1 MNVVS
6 GRRIKL
12 NTTAGDIDY
21 LVYKLDGKFADN
33 MTDPITIFMSKSIKK
48 TFNQTVGGE
57 AVVVRNKLNDGKN
70 SLSFAS
76 NMLITTFTKGRLNPN
91 MTCTTYGIYDEISY
105 TNIGAVYGGY
115 IYEDADGVVFFSNPM
130 YGGLIIGS
138 TWPGSDFV
146 NVTYS
151 SETSFGIINVSFN
164 ENVDSSTT
172 IKPTQDDLEKS
183 QKLFKLMGYSS
194 KDPYESG
201 GTSGTGG
208 GGGDFSDQS
217 DDIDF
222 GSTPNISLGST
233 GLCNAFSPTK
243 AELTELGSYMWGTLN
258 IENFRRI
265 FADPM
270 DVIIGL
276 SAIPI
281 SPQLGSKKEVFVGN
295 IGTGLTM
302 SEITRNFVSLACG
315 SVSLDEYWGAY
326 LDYSPSTT
334 VEIYLPFIGYHKLD
348 TNEVMGRQINLL
360 YQVDVITGSC
370 MAQVMTID
378 KENHYKVIATYQGN
392 CGYQLPISGTNWASM
407 FGSALGMVGTAA
419 VAIGSGGTALPLVAP
434 ALASTAL
441 NASKDDI
448 TRSGSIGGNP
458 VLGMPKT
465 PYLIITR
472 PNQALPEGQNK
483 YMGYPSFITVTL
495 SELEG
500 YTEFESIHLE
510 GIPATDDELTE
521 LETML
526 KEGVI
531 F

>member
-1 MNVVS
+1 MSTHNCVVTSVDVIIFKTKGGDAPCPIYNVNVPTFIEDDDYRVDPFSLYTGRIGLFLGNTITPIFNEGGKGIVS
-6 GRRIKL
+6 EPYDSSQVMIAFRDDEGSIS
-12 NTTAGDIDY
+12 TTFVPKTGGGGSTR
-21 LVYKLDGKFADN
+21 V
-33 MTDPITIFMSKSIKK
+33 IFNYILRAEDK
-48 TFNQTVGGE
+48 TFLYYDGLFQSTASSRLVVTKDVTLTTVGE
-57 AVVVRNKLNDGKN
+57 ANWNEFTFYIETRATKKKLEESARIFYGKYGPEYG
-70 SLSFAS
+70 
-76 NMLITTFTKGRLNPN
+76 KG
-91 MTCTTYGIYDEISY
+91 D
-105 TNIGAVYGGY
+105 
-115 IYEDADGVVFFSNPM
+115 
-130 YGGLIIGS
+130 
-138 TWPGSDFV
+138 
-146 NVTYS
+146 
-151 SETSFGIINVSFN
+151 
-164 ENVDSSTT
+164 
-172 IKPTQDDLEKS
+172 
-183 QKLFKLMGYSS
+183 
-194 KDPYESG
+194 DPYNQG

-208 GGGDFSDQS
+208 GGGNFSDQS
-217 DDIDF
+217 DEIDF

-243 AELTELGSYMWGTLN
+243 AELTELGNYMWGTLN
-258 IENFRRI
+258 IENYRRI

-302 SEITRNFVSLACG
+302 SEITRNFVTLACG
-315 SVSLDEYWGAY
+315 AISLDEYWGSY

-348 TNEVMGRQINLL
+348 TNEVMGRQVNLL

-370 MAQVMTID
+370 LAQVMTID
-378 KENHYKVIATYQGN
+378 REGSRKVIATYQGN
-392 CGYQLPISGTNWASM
+392 CGYQLPISGTNWSSM

-419 VAIGSGGTALPLVAP
+419 IAIGSGGTALPLVAP

-458 VLGMPKT
+458 TLGMPKT

-472 PNQALPEGQNK
+472 PNQALPEDQNK
-483 YMGYPSFITVTL
+483 YIGYPSFITVSL

-500 YTEFESIHLE
+500 YTEFEVIHLE
-510 GIPATDDELTE
+510 GIPATDEELTE

>member
-1 MNVVS
+1 MEVVGGHIETLISNVGDVN
-6 GRRIKL
+6 IWVIDVD
-12 NTTAGDIDY
+12 GDI
-21 LVYKLDGKFADN
+21 VDGSSISPSTVNWTTSGNAISILTKGAPYN
-33 MTDPITIFMSKSIKK
+33 VNRYPANITIQSTGF
-48 TFNQTVGGE
+48 
-57 AVVVRNKLNDGKN
+57 
-70 SLSFAS
+70 
-76 NMLITTFTKGRLNPN
+76 LITGTTF
-91 MTCTTYGIYDEISY
+91 MEISY
-105 TNIGAVYGGY
+105 QWGGIYNGSFVLFSANQEVIFCPVYKGKNGNYLWIQPNISNQGFMVYDDELLGMLNY
-115 IYEDADGVVFFSNPM
+115 IAPSSSSLGSAEINATFKFGSASATTD
-130 YGGLIIGS
+130 LINKANAFMKGS
-138 TWPGSDFV
+138 
-146 NVTYS
+146 
-151 SETSFGIINVSFN
+151 VSPIPSG
-164 ENVDSSTT
+164 D
-172 IKPTQDDLEKS
+172 
-183 QKLFKLMGYSS
+183 
-194 KDPYESG
+194 DPYNSG

-208 GGGDFSDQS
+208 GGGNFSDQS
-217 DDIDF
+217 DEIDF

-243 AELTELGSYMWGTLN
+243 AELTELGNYMWGTLN
-258 IENFRRI
+258 IENYRRI

-302 SEITRNFVSLACG
+302 SEITRNFVTLACG
-315 SVSLDEYWGAY
+315 AVSLDEYWGSY

-348 TNEVMGRQINLL
+348 TNEVMGRQVNLL

-370 MAQVMTID
+370 LAQVMTID
-378 KENHYKVIATYQGN
+378 KEGSRKVIATYQGN
-392 CGYQLPISGTNWASM
+392 CGYQLPISGTNWSSM

-419 VAIGSGGTALPLVAP
+419 IAIGSGGTALPLVAP
-434 ALASTAL
+434 TLASTAL

-458 VLGMPKT
+458 TLGMPKT

-472 PNQALPEGQNK
+472 PNQALPKDQNK
-483 YMGYPSFITVTL
+483 YIGYPSFITVSL

-500 YTEFESIHLE
+500 YTEFETIHLE
-510 GIPATDDELTE
+510 GIPATDEELTE

>member
-1 MNVVS
+1 MAVLKYYLKKFDAYGIPAIFPVFELNVPLNGTS
-6 GRRIKL
+6 GSFTEVL
-12 NTTAGDIDY
+12 PTAGMKIT
-21 LVYKLDGKFADN
+21 LFATSVSN
-33 MTDPITIFMSKSIKK
+33 
-48 TFNQTVGGE
+48 G
-57 AVVVRNKLNDGKN
+57 VVASQPARTGFWGTAND
-70 SLSFAS
+70 
-76 NMLITTFTKGRLNPN
+76 
-91 MTCTTYGIYDEISY
+91 TTYNLYWGSNKQAMGSSDNFYIISPIVLKGSDNGVKY
-105 TNIGAVYGGY
+105 GYNGGTSTRPYMTFWTLVNPDSVTINEYPTRTKAGTATIKGNIVMQMNLRYSGSASY
-115 IYEDADGVVFFSNPM
+115 IYNNSAG
-130 YGGLIIGS
+130 Y
-138 TWPGSDFV
+138 TW
-146 NVTYS
+146 S
-151 SETSFGIINVSFN
+151 S
-164 ENVDSSTT
+164 
-172 IKPTQDDLEKS
+172 
-183 QKLFKLMGYSS
+183 
-194 KDPYESG
+194 DPYDGG

-208 GGGDFSDQS
+208 GGGNFSDQS
-217 DDIDF
+217 DEIDF

-243 AELTELGSYMWGTLN
+243 AELTELGNYMWGTLN
-258 IENFRRI
+258 IENYRRI

-302 SEITRNFVSLACG
+302 SEITRNFVTLACG
-315 SVSLDEYWGAY
+315 AVSLDEYWGSY

-348 TNEVMGRQINLL
+348 TNEVMGRQVNLL

-370 MAQVMTID
+370 LAQVMTID
-378 KENHYKVIATYQGN
+378 EEGSRKVIATYQGN
-392 CGYQLPISGTNWASM
+392 CGYQLPISGTNWSSM

-419 VAIGSGGTALPLVAP
+419 IAIGSGGTALPMVAP
-434 ALASTAL
+434 TLASTAL

-458 VLGMPKT
+458 TLGMPKT

-472 PNQALPEGQNK
+472 PNQALPEDQNK
-483 YMGYPSFITVTL
+483 YIGYPSFITVSL

-500 YTEFESIHLE
+500 YTEFETIHLE
-510 GIPATDDELTE
+510 GIPATDEELTE